1 MAAMPEKQAPLD
13 IGALSLSEIEAAIRD
28 RRLPPVE
35 QWNPSHCGHS
45 GMRIARDGT
54 WYHEGRAI
62 TRPAMT
68 RLFSTVLR
76 READG
81 SYVLV
86 TPAEKLTID
95 VELAP
100 FVATG
105 MRVEGSGREQVI
117 AFQLNSGDAVVLG
130 PDHPLRTAEGVPL
143 ITVRPGLEASL
154 ARPVY
159 YELAELA
166 LSYPGRPGIWSRGAF
181 FPLGT
186 E

>member
-1 MAAMPEKQAPLD
+1 MPEKQAPLD
-13 IGALSLSEIEAAIRD
+13 IGALALSEIEVAIRD

-45 GMRIARDGT
+45 GMRIARNGT
-54 WYHEGRAI
+54 WYHEGRPIA
-62 TRPAMT
+62 RPAMT

-76 READG
+76 REPDG

-86 TPAEKLTID
+86 TPSEKLTID

-100 FVATG
+100 FVATA
-105 MRVEGSGREQVI
+105 MKVEGWGREQTL

-130 PDHPLRTAEGVPL
+130 PDHPLRSAEGIPL
-143 ITVRPGLEASL
+143 ITVRSGLEASL

-159 YELAELA
+159 YELADLA
-166 LSYPGRPGIWSRGAF
+166 LSDPERPGIWSQGTF
-181 FPLGT
+181 FPLGP